1 MKGCDEAARR
11 GAAHDNYKRRE
22 GEPDRRFTAEVVVP
36 RGRFTKRLARR
47 SPITITRRGPF
58 TPTACRGDKIER
70 MASRVQN
77 PNQPD
82 RPTDESVHDVL
93 LTWFTTPRLQDE
105 LIGRDREAVKTV
117 LDLLRRRMR
126 QQRQPSRSRT

>member
-1 MKGCDEAARR
+1 VGFRRALGSDAFRQRPSSLGGKFAALL
-11 GAAHDNYKRRE
+11 
-22 GEPDRRFTAEVVVP
+22 PTS
-36 RGRFTKRLARR
+36 T
-47 SPITITRRGPF
+47 TRRLLV
-58 TPTACRGDKIER
+58 PTACRGDKIER

-93 LTWFTTPRLQDE
+93 LAWFTTPRLQDE

-126 QQRQPSRSRT
+126 QQRQPSRSPGE

>member
-1 MKGCDEAARR
+1 
-11 GAAHDNYKRRE
+11 
-22 GEPDRRFTAEVVVP
+22 
-36 RGRFTKRLARR
+36 
-47 SPITITRRGPF
+47 
-58 TPTACRGDKIER
+58 
-70 MASRVQN
+70 MASSVQT

-93 LTWFTTPRLQDE
+93 LAWFTTPRLQDE

-126 QQRQPSRSRT
+126 QQRQPSRSRPRLR